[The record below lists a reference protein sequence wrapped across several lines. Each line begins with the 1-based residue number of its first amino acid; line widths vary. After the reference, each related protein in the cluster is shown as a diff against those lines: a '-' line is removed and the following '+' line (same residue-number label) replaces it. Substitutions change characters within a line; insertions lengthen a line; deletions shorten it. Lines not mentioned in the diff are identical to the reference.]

1 MNKPELL
8 MPAGNIEKLKYAVK
22 YGADAVY
29 LGVVDFSLRAM
40 RKGELIT
47 LENLKQAIDTA
58 RLMGA
63 KAYLTLNIF
72 AFNND
77 IKALENAMDKI
88 VESNPDA
95 LIISDPGIMRLAQKY
110 MPNTPIH
117 VSTQANILNYEA
129 VRFWQDMGT
138 TRCILARELSIKD
151 VAEIKQKVPEMELE
165 CFIHGAQCVSF
176 SGRCLLSD
184 YMTNGERKA
193 NSGNCSQPC
202 RWSYKLLEETR
213 PGQYQEIIQDDK
225 GTHILSTKDLCLVKH
240 LKEMINAGIDSFK
253 VEGRTKSLYY
263 VSATAKAYREAIDA
277 VVKNPD
283 SNMEPYFKELLKVGN
298 RGYTTGFYLGE
309 GYPSD
314 GYSYDIS
321 KGLAGADFL
330 CEIIGKNGDSYKIR
344 TKNKFNKNEDIEI
357 ITPAENFITQV
368 TEIKNDNGEDIELA
382 NTNNELW
389 VKFTK
394 EPKDKEYEYAL
405 VRTVGIKGEVSESQI
420 CDCSAV

>member
-1 MNKPELL
+1 
-8 MPAGNIEKLKYAVK
+8 MPAGSIQKLKYAIK

-47 LENLKQAIDTA
+47 LENLKTAIDTA
-58 RLMGA
+58 REMGA

-72 AFNND
+72 GFNRD
-77 IKALENAMDKI
+77 IKHLEEVMDNI
-88 VESNPDA
+88 TESAPDA
-95 LIISDPGIMRLAQKY
+95 LIISDPGIIRLAKKY
-110 MPNTPIH
+110 MPKTPIH

-129 VRFWQDMGT
+129 VKFWQDIGA
-138 TRCILARELSIKD
+138 TRCILARELSIKE
-151 VAEIKQKVPEMELE
+151 VSEIKQKVPEMELE

-184 YMTNGERKA
+184 YMTNGERIA

-240 LKEMINAGIDSFK
+240 LKEMIDAGIDSFK

-277 VVKNPD
+277 VMGNPD
-283 SNMEPYFKELLKVGN
+283 ADMEPYFQELLKVGN

-309 GYPSD
+309 GYPSN

-330 CEIIGKNGDSYKIR
+330 CEFHGEDQGWYKII
-344 TKNKFNKNEDIEI
+344 TKNKFGRNEDIEI
-357 ITPAENFITQV
+357 ITPTEKFITQV
-368 TEIKNDNGEDIELA
+368 TDIKDKNGDEVELA

-389 VKFTK
+389 VRLTVS
-394 EPKDKEYEYAL
+394 PKDCEYAIA
-405 VRTVGIKGEVSESQI
+405 RTVGIKGKITES
-420 CDCSAV
+420 CTCSCG

>member
-8 MPAGNIEKLKYAVK
+8 MPAGNVEKLKYAIK

-47 LENLKQAIDTA
+47 LENLKTAISTA
-58 RLMGA
+58 QQMGA

-72 AFNND
+72 GFNSD
-77 IKALENAMDKI
+77 IKALESSMDI
-88 VESNPDA
+88 IADSNPDA
-95 LIISDPGIMRLAQKY
+95 LIISDVGIMRLAKKY
-110 MPNTPIH
+110 MPNTDIH

-129 VRFWQDMGT
+129 VRFWQDMGA
-138 TRCILARELSIKD
+138 TRAILARELPIKD

-202 RWSYKLLEETR
+202 RWSYKLVEETR
-213 PGQYQEIIQDDK
+213 PGQYYEIEENEK

-240 LKEMINAGIDSFK
+240 LKDMIDAGIDSFK

-263 VSATAKAYREAIDA
+263 VSAVAKAYREAIDT
-277 VVKNPD
+277 VLENPNAD
-283 SNMEPYFKELLKVGN
+283 MQPYYDELLKVGN

-309 GYPSD
+309 GYPKD

-330 CEIIGKNGDSYKIR
+330 CEFWGREGDYYKIK
-344 TKNKFNKNEDIEI
+344 TKNKFNKNEDIEVI
-357 ITPAENFITQV
+357 SPEEKFVTQV
-368 TEIKNDNGEDIELA
+368 TEIKNMKGEELELA
-382 NTNNELW
+382 NTNDELL
-389 VKFTK
+389 VKLTNA
-394 EPKDKEYEYAL
+394 PKDAEFAL
-405 VRTVGIKGEVSESQI
+405 ARTVGIKRV
-420 CDCSAV
+420 

>member
-1 MNKPELL
+1 MNRPELL
-8 MPAGNIEKLKYAVK
+8 MPAGNVEKLKYAIK

-47 LENLKQAIDTA
+47 LENLKTAISTA
-58 RLMGA
+58 QQMGA

-72 AFNND
+72 GFNSD
-77 IKALENAMDKI
+77 IKALEKAMDVI
-88 VESNPDA
+88 ADSNPNA
-95 LIISDPGIMRLAQKY
+95 LIISDVGIMRLAKKY
-110 MPNTPIH
+110 MPNTDIH

-129 VRFWQDMGT
+129 VRFWQDMGA
-138 TRCILARELSIKD
+138 TRAILARELPIKD

-202 RWSYKLLEETR
+202 RWSYKLVEETR
-213 PGQYQEIIQDDK
+213 PGQYYEIEENEK

-240 LKEMINAGIDSFK
+240 LKEMIDAGIDSFK

-263 VSATAKAYREAIDA
+263 VSAVAKAYREAIDTVLA
-277 VVKNPD
+277 NPNAD
-283 SNMEPYFKELLKVGN
+283 MQPYYDELLKVGN

-309 GYPSD
+309 GYPKD

-330 CEIIGKNGDSYKIR
+330 CEFWGKEGDYYKIK

-357 ITPAENFITQV
+357 ISPKEKFITQV
-368 TEIKNDNGEDIELA
+368 TEIKNSKGEELELA
-382 NTNNELW
+382 NTNDELL
-389 VKFTK
+389 VKLTK
-394 EPKDKEYEYAL
+394 APEDVTFAL
-405 VRTVGIKGEVSESQI
+405 ARTVGIKRV
-420 CDCSAV
+420 

>member
-1 MNKPELL
+1 MKKPELL
-8 MPAGNIEKLKYAVK
+8 MPAGNIEKLKYGIK

-29 LGVVDFSLRAM
+29 LGIVDFSLRAM

-47 LENLKQAIDTA
+47 LDNLKQAISTA
-58 RLMGA
+58 HSMGA

-77 IKALENAMDKI
+77 IRLLESCIERI
-88 VESNPDA
+88 VESTPDA
-95 LIISDPGIMRLAQKY
+95 LIISDPGIIRLAQKY

-117 VSTQANILNYEA
+117 ISTQANILNYEA
-129 VRFWQDMGT
+129 VKFWQDMGA

-151 VAEIKQKVPEMELE
+151 VAEIKQKVPGMELE

-240 LKEMINAGIDSFK
+240 LKEMIEAGIDSFK

-263 VSATAKAYREAIDA
+263 VSATAKAYREAIDSIME
-277 VVKNPD
+277 NPNSD
-283 SNMEPYFKELLKVGN
+283 MEPYFKELLKVGN

-330 CEIIGKNGDSYKIR
+330 FEFHGKKDDWYKIV
-344 TKNKFNKNEDIEI
+344 TKNKFSKNEDIEI
-357 ITPAENFITQV
+357 ITPSEKFVTQV
-368 TEIKNDNGEDIELA
+368 IEIINDKDENLDIA

-389 VKFTK
+389 IRLAQS
-394 EPKDKEYEYAL
+394 PREYEYAL
-405 VRTVGIKGEVSESQI
+405 ARTVGIKGELNES
-420 CDCSAV
+420 CACVCGD

>member
-8 MPAGNIEKLKYAVK
+8 MPAGSIQKLKYGIK

-47 LENLKQAIDTA
+47 LENLKTAIDTA
-58 RLMGA
+58 REMGA

-77 IKALENAMDKI
+77 IKHLEEVMDKV
-88 VESNPDA
+88 VESSPDA

-110 MPNTPIH
+110 MKNIPIH

-129 VRFWQDMGT
+129 VRFWQDMGA
-138 TRCILARELSIKD
+138 TRCILARELPIKD
-151 VAEIKQKVPEMELE
+151 VAEIKQRVPEMELE

-240 LKEMINAGIDSFK
+240 LKEMIDAGIDSFK

-263 VSATAKAYREAIDA
+263 VSATAKAYREAIDEITA
-277 VVKNPD
+277 NPD
-283 SNMEPYFKELLKVGN
+283 ADMQPYFEELLKVGN

-330 CEIIGKNGDSYKIR
+330 CEISDKNGEWYKIT

-357 ITPAENFITQV
+357 ITPSEKFVTQV
-368 TEIKNDNGEDIELA
+368 VEIKDKDGEDVELA

-389 VKFTK
+389 VKFSHA
-394 EPKDKEYEYAL
+394 PKDYEYAL
-405 VRTVGIKGEVSESQI
+405 VRTVGIKGEVSETSA
-420 CDCSAV
+420 CSCG